1 MAEASRT
8 GSSTGS
14 LLSST
19 ALPLY
24 CTATS
29 LSDSIC
35 YRVKT
40 VVPVGENFFP
50 TLLALCCTAS
60 ESYAE
65 VCIVRTVAPPAAFVM
80 P

>member
-50 TLLALCCTAS
+50 TLLALCCTTEA
-60 ESYAE
+60 YAC
-65 VCIVRTVAPPAAFVM
+65 VCNALTVVDSAVLQIA
-80 P
+80 